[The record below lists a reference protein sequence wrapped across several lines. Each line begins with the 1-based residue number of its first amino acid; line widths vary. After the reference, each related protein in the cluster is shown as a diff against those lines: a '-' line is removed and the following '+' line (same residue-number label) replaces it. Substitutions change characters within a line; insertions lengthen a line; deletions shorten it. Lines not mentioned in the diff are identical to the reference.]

1 MMHPSLRALVFAWDA
16 AGKESAECWER
27 TRSTIVSLLTAVGG
41 YATTTPNAR
50 GNCHDFTLQDGSW
63 ADGAARAGETYD
75 GHTIPWHP
83 NVGDRCRE
91 LAQALRVKQVAE
103 AEARM
108 AVGAMVRVIAGDVG
122 PEYVALALVLD
133 SESLLATVK
142 EALTLADRELEQ
154 ITGWSGS
161 SGNWPLH
168 EAQTKVR
175 EALKALD
182 SSDTKDT
189 ATQRSRIIAWLRS
202 GDGGATTGPIGGDD
216 HVARTIADAI
226 ERGDHLGG
234 G

>member
-1 MMHPSLRALVFAWDA
+1 
-16 AGKESAECWER
+16 
-27 TRSTIVSLLTAVGG
+27 
-41 YATTTPNAR
+41 
-50 GNCHDFTLQDGSW
+50 
-63 ADGAARAGETYD
+63 
-75 GHTIPWHP
+75 
-83 NVGDRCRE
+83 
-91 LAQALRVKQVAE
+91 
-103 AEARM
+103 
-108 AVGAMVRVIAGDVG
+108 
-122 PEYVALALVLD
+122 LALVLD